1 MGCAASNEAVPPATN
16 QKPHEINATAKPP
29 PPTLTQPPPGHPH
42 TSLQSILAPP
52 NHPHP
57 PHIEAPPPVGKSPG
71 RPQLTLSPPGKT
83 SAAATS
89 VNEDAEIKRL
99 LNHTHDSEL
108 DERPLP
114 VPNNASKH
122 SSVIIPTAR
131 RYDIKAF
138 FGLQS
143 IKSIIEQKIA
153 TKEKM
158 LELFDILDD
167 DKDGFLTEIEIDD
180 IVYLVK
186 TSYQEKEQPSQSS
199 KQLDATEG
207 PIMSAGIQLDLPPS
221 NKHNSV
227 DNLLPINNMETSP
240 KSNRKSQSQA
250 QQQQP
255 SEFQQDFDHSTNRKE
270 KDRISTSI
278 NPQINPAMNLSSPP
292 PPPPPVIVAAAVP
305 AAVVSTTTDS
315 PVKTPLSTN
324 PQSQKRKPTTK
335 KFMTPTMTP
344 TGADIEVIASP
355 KTETDKSPRLNMMS
369 DFTDIL
375 EQERV
380 DQNLSPRVHS
390 KQIVINVDGQHKTII
405 EKHEHADTPK
415 ELVGPIPHT
424 KKGFLI
430 TSPAKETRYHVLDS
444 GMLYCIDSNSK
455 SPMSFALDRTGV
467 PLKGRSLSILADN
480 TLQLVPTQAMMSQE
494 QSFTGEFD
502 VIELKPRNDREK
514 EDWIV
519 AIKEHIAFMDR
530 QPNGSD

>member
-1 MGCAASNEAVPPATN
+1 MGCTSSNEAVPPTTN

-29 PPTLTQPPPGHPH
+29 PPTITQPPPGHPH

-52 NHPHP
+52 NHHHPHP
-57 PHIEAPPPVGKSPG
+57 PHIEAPPGPVGKSPG
-71 RPQLTLSPPGKT
+71 RPQLSLSPPGKT

-89 VNEDAEIKRL
+89 ANEDAEIKRL

-114 VPNNASKH
+114 DPNNANKH
-122 SSVIIPTAR
+122 SSVIVPTAR

-186 TSYQEKEQPSQSS
+186 TSYQEKEQPSESS
-199 KQLDATEG
+199 KQIDTNEG
-207 PIMSAGIQLDLPPS
+207 PIMSEGIQLDLPPS
-221 NKHNSV
+221 KYNSV
-227 DNLLPINNMETSP
+227 DISLPINNMETSP
-240 KSNRKSQSQA
+240 KSNGKSLQEQP
-250 QQQQP
+250 QQP
-255 SEFQQDFDHSTNRKE
+255 SESQDFDHSTNRKE

-278 NPQINPAMNLSSPP
+278 NPAMKLSSPT
-292 PPPPPVIVAAAVP
+292 PPVIAA
-305 AAVVSTTTDS
+305 AAVVSTTDS
-315 PVKTPLSTN
+315 PVKTPLSAN

-344 TGADIEVIASP
+344 TGADMDVIASP
-355 KTETDKSPRLNMMS
+355 KTETDKSPRMNMMS

-375 EQERV
+375 EQERI
-380 DQNLSPRVHS
+380 DQNLSPKVHS
-390 KQIVINVDGQHKTII
+390 KQIVINVDGQHKTFI
-405 EKHEHADTPK
+405 EKHEQADTPK

-480 TLQLVPTQAMMSQE
+480 TLQLVPTQAMMNQE

-530 QPNGSD
+530 QPNG